1 MISDKEYENYLK
13 KCPASNNSKIGGR
26 KEAIQ
31 ALKELGWG
39 EYGIDAM
46 VKAFNED
53 GGYPIHRIGR
63 VYYWRMSS

>member
-46 VKAFNED
+46 VKAFDED
-53 GGYPIHRIGR
+53 GGYPIYRIGR